1 VPSLVSTASGS
12 YHYQQVNIYPQG
24 LSVSISYLQILRGAV
39 PDVNGLEKWIIAI
52 VESTSRRV
60 ELVGED
66 QVLL

>member
-1 VPSLVSTASGS
+1 MPSLVSTASGS
-12 YHYQQVNIYPQG
+12 YHYQPVNIYPRG
-24 LSVSISYLQILRGAV
+24 LNVFISYLQILRGTV